1 MATFKTYRLARPE
14 MMVPMPNRGGR
25 LFSSADDGEVID
37 TEIRFYAT
45 MIAERDLVEVE
56 AIAAKS
62 QKGK

>member
-1 MATFKTYRLARPE
+1 
-14 MMVPMPNRGGR
+14 VPMPNRGGR

-45 MIAERDLVEVE
+45 MIADRDLVAVE
-56 AIAAKS
+56 AATAKS